1 QDGLR
6 SHVCPGSRRP
16 SLARG
21 RSEAWTQHG
30 AGRHHAGREITPQRH
45 HQLARQRHDGDA
57 AHPSLHVAN
66 ALTEPAAEI
75 AARLMPQ
82 PQPGEL
88 DRKLAR
94 TPVAGLADALLAAA
108 LAAVVRRARKPEI
121 AADLTAIVE
130 RAIECLVDQPLP
142 ADRTDALEL
151 DELPYLGLGRAGL
164 SGEQGG
170 LVGHVERVQLL
181 GDKAQSLVFAHD
193 LLLEPR
199 RQHPTVARAH
209 LIDAREEARL
219 ERLGLAHPLAVQ
231 QSLDAIAVRDT
242 LLQQALP
249 RARAPLAILILH
261 RWHMDHAADPRLAP
275 QIGKERAHQ
284 LLQID
289 PIGLRAPRTT
299 AHLDARR
306 IDLIADHPLVSQPTV
321 QPMPVETGLVA

>member
-164 SGEQGG
+164 SGSRAALLATSSAFNCLATKHSRSCSRTISSLSHGASIRPSPVRISSMLARKPG
-170 LVGHVERVQLL
+170 LSGW
-181 GDKAQSLVFAHD
+181 AS
-193 LLLEPR
+193 
-199 RQHPTVARAH
+199 
-209 LIDAREEARL
+209 
-219 ERLGLAHPLAVQ
+219 
-231 QSLDAIAVRDT
+231 
-242 LLQQALP
+242 
-249 RARAPLAILILH
+249 
-261 RWHMDHAADPRLAP
+261 
-275 QIGKERAHQ
+275 
-284 LLQID
+284 
-289 PIGLRAPRTT
+289 RT
-299 AHLDARR
+299 
-306 IDLIADHPLVSQPTV
+306 PWPCNN
-321 QPMPVETGLVA
+321 